1 MAIVDMLDTAGATTD
16 EHQSFRVDQHHA
28 DAGSVG
34 QILITRHSAKPL
46 ACCRQAGRALAPVAY
61 QFFDLAGF

>member
-1 MAIVDMLDTAGATTD
+1 MAVVDVLDAAGAAAD
-16 EHQSFRVDQHHA
+16 EYQALIVDQHHP

-46 ACCRQAGRALAPVAY
+46 ARCRQGGGAVPY

>member
-1 MAIVDMLDTAGATTD
+1 MAVVDVLDTAGTTTD
-16 EHQSFRVDQHHA
+16 EHQALRVDQHHP

-46 ACCRQAGRALAPVAY
+46 AYCRHALWALAPVAY